1 MTGGLL
7 AVCFYFMNIWFTAIM
22 RKTEKSKN
30 SAGFAG

>member
-22 RKTEKSKN
+22 RKTEKSIIP
-30 SAGFAG
+30 AGFVG